1 MSEFYCYHGRRI
13 GGIAV
18 KNIDVLTHPDHYFKK
33 VVEEALKNQNL
44 KTQEEV
50 EFYLVNLLSHFMQT
64 ENLFPYKAEHGLEQE
79 PLALKFHKAMN
90 DERLGQKVR
99 LLKETGDFSLYISG
113 FFSESLSR
121 SVVDTNYYIG
131 MGEAAYKN
139 LSLVMPEK
147 VFQSIFE
154 ELALKFT
161 RFVDILAE
169 ISLRTNLHNNQ
180 SVLQLYEK
188 WMSTKSPGL
197 LKLLHDKGIIPLKS
211 EDDPKTS

>member
-1 MSEFYCYHGRRI
+1 
-13 GGIAV
+13 V
-18 KNIDVLTHPDHYFKK
+18 KNNIDILTHPDHYFKN
-33 VVEEALKNQNL
+33 VVQEALKNQNL

-64 ENLFPYKAEHGLEQE
+64 ENLFPHTAEHGFEQE

-90 DERLGQKVR
+90 DERFSHKVR

-113 FFSESLSR
+113 FFSESLNHSL
-121 SVVDTNYYIG
+121 VDTNYYIG

-147 VFQSIFE
+147 NFQSIFE

-161 RFVDILAE
+161 RFVDILTE
-169 ISLRTNLHNNQ
+169 ISFKTNLHNNQ

-188 WMSTKSPGL
+188 WMSTKNPHL
-197 LKLLHDKGIIPLKS
+197 LKLLHDKGIMPLKPES
-211 EDDPKTS
+211 DLEE

>member
-1 MSEFYCYHGRRI
+1 M
-13 GGIAV
+13 
-18 KNIDVLTHPDHYFKK
+18 KNIDILTHPDHYFKK

-50 EFYLVNLLSHFMQT
+50 QFYLVNLLSHFMQT
-64 ENLFPYKAEHGLEQE
+64 ENLFPFKAEYGLEQE

-90 DERLGQKVR
+90 DESLSQKVR
-99 LLKETGDFSLYISG
+99 LLRETGDFSLYISG

-121 SVVDTNYYIG
+121 SLVDTNYYIG

-139 LSLVMPEK
+139 LSIVIPEK
-147 VFQSIFE
+147 IFQSIFE

-169 ISLRTNLHNNQ
+169 ISLKTSIHNNQ

-188 WMSTKSPGL
+188 WLTTKNPSL
-197 LKLLHDKGIIPLKS
+197 LKLLQDQGIIPIKS
-211 EDDPKTS
+211 QDDSKES